1 MAKASSSATSCT
13 VTAMAVVI
21 SLSSAWAWSE
31 LLRWPH
37 SLNLSIRRAPGFYAL
52 YLLEVVPAAIVALV
66 AQDLVAVVIDAMI
79 LNVLVLVIPLTFLV
93 RLSGD
98 RALLGPLAASRRY
111 SAVLW
116 VMTAGLLALGLT
128 SVVGVI
134 GRAI

>member
-1 MAKASSSATSCT
+1 MPSRTILVRGAGVSNSRGRSSQSHVC
-13 VTAMAVVI
+13 
-21 SLSSAWAWSE
+21 
-31 LLRWPH
+31 
-37 SLNLSIRRAPGFYAL
+37 SLNLSVRRATCFYAL
-52 YLLEVVPAAIVALV
+52 YLLEVVSAAIVALV

-111 SAVLW
+111 SAMLW
-116 VMTAGLLALGLT
+116 LMTAGLLALGLT